1 MVCVSCTLQM
11 EGKSKEIFAK
21 LHNDLNNKV
30 AVAMTDQMICHLIS
44 PIYPNKNNGNLY
56 VFTFLGAQSFYDL

>member
-30 AVAMTDQMICHLIS
+30 DRSNDMPFDFTNIS
-44 PIYPNKNNGNLY
+44 K
-56 VFTFLGAQSFYDL
+56 